1 MRRLL
6 WCLLALVVA
15 SCGGDDEPTPE
26 PLPVVSAEIV
36 FVPCVSKSEMV
47 LDVMITSDRPVS
59 LDCSAGRNE
68 QGNRM
73 LCRGEPDPLVGEWTG
88 RVFCATGSPDPNLVN
103 SYGCIVRDA
112 ETGRLADD
120 VYADPA
126 PGFAPQEERQVY
138 DDLCGL

>member
-1 MRRLL
+1 MKKALL
-6 WCLLALVVA
+6 CCLLALGAVN
-15 SCGGDDEPTPE
+15 CGEDEPAEE
-26 PLPVVSAEIV
+26 PLPVVSLEVV
-36 FVPCVSKSEMV
+36 FVPCVSKSELA
-47 LDVMITSDRPVS
+47 LDVKITSDRPVS

-88 RVFCATGSPDPNLVN
+88 RVFCATSGPDPNLVN

-120 VYADPA
+120 AYADPA
-126 PGFAPQEERQVY
+126 PSEAPQEERQVY